1 MVISSLIHVVKKRLK
16 IVLKSL
22 AYESNLYG
30 LDSLRAGGAIVVG
43 SNGISERLIMIHG
56 RWKTHTVKDM

>member
-30 LDSLRAGGAIVVG
+30 LDSLRAGGAIAVG